1 MKFYSHEMKSLT
13 GRFRRV
19 SCRHITI
26 HDVKKEKKE
35 RERERETGRL
45 LLSNYQLIMKRTQIK
60 ILFQTKEDFI
70 ARLNEIVRKQFE
82 PGRTNNLKAGY
93 ELKLI
98 FYTKL

>member
-26 HDVKKEKKE
+26 HDVKKKK
-35 RERERETGRL
+35 RERETGGL
-45 LLSNYQLIMKRTQIK
+45 LLSNYQLIMKRTQ
-60 ILFQTKEDFI
+60 TKGDFI

-93 ELKLI
+93 ELKSI